1 MLEQEIQDL
10 QAKAQLTPEE
20 TDRLRRLN
28 LEWQFQQRLQEFQ
41 QNGNDDDDED
51 DDEEEDRDT
60 STGENVQ
67 ESNGLNVNFDE
78 KCSKE

>member
-1 MLEQEIQDL
+1 MEQEVQDL

-41 QNGNDDDDED
+41 QNGNDDDDDDED
-51 DDEEEDRDT
+51 EEEEDRDT
-60 STGENVQ
+60 STGEHVQ
-67 ESNGLNVNFDE
+67 ESNELNENFDE